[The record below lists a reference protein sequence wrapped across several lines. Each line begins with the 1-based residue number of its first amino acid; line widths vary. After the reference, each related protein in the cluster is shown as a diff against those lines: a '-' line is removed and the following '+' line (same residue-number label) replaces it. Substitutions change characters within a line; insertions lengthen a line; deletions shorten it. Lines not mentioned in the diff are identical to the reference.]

1 MKDLRWHQE
10 ITDLARREGWTVFES
25 SLERVRL
32 EDPSFVAVKGRTV
45 IAVWLR
51 SAAVRPSRVPP
62 VDRFAGAGMRGFC
75 WSPLDM
81 ASARRV
87 LLTADQPGAGVP
99 DDAA

>member
-10 ITDLARREGWTVFES
+10 ITALARREGWTVYEPPT
-25 SLERVRL
+25 ERMRL
-32 EDPSFVAVKGRTV
+32 EDPSFVAVKGLTV

-51 SAAVRPSRVPP
+51 SAAVRADRMPP
-62 VDRFAGAGMRGFC
+62 VDRFAGSGMRGFC

-81 ASARRV
+81 AKARAV
-87 LLTADQPGAGVP
+87 LLTADQPGVP